1 MPNRAGV
8 SSTASGSFCRP
19 RGLLDKLQLE
29 LVEYRPEYALELVKM
44 WRRSFQRAMGL
55 QEQDNFGETS
65 AQLDFL
71 SAMDPATIHVAMD
84 PPSSTVL
91 GFMVLSG
98 AKLDHLY
105 VHVDY
110 QGLGLGTTLL
120 NLAKRKSPAG
130 IELFTFQRN
139 QAAQDFY
146 RRRGF
151 HEVERGFAGFDD
163 NPWAANREQLA
174 DIKFRWEP

>member
-1 MPNRAGV
+1 MV
-8 SSTASGSFCRP
+8 
-19 RGLLDKLQLE
+19 D
-29 LVEYRPEYALELVKM
+29 YRQEYALELVKM

-55 QEQDNFGETS
+55 KERDDFGEVS

-71 SAMDPATIHVAMD
+71 SAIDPGTIHVAMD
-84 PPSSTVL
+84 PETSTVL

-98 AKLDHLY
+98 TRLDHLY
-105 VHVDY
+105 VHVDC

-120 NLAKRKSPAG
+120 NVAKQASPAG

-139 QAAQDFY
+139 RAAQDFY

-151 HEVERGFAGFDD
+151 REVLRGHARFDD
-163 NPWAANREQLA
+163 NPWATAREQLA
-174 DIKFRWEP
+174 DIKLRWEPGAERK

>member
-1 MPNRAGV
+1 MD
-8 SSTASGSFCRP
+8 
-19 RGLLDKLQLE
+19 GLRFE
-29 LVEYRPEYALELVKM
+29 LVAYRPEYALELVKM

-55 QEQDNFGETS
+55 PEQDDFGELS

-71 SAMDPATIHVAMD
+71 SAIDPTTIHVAMD
-84 PPSSTVL
+84 PGSSTVL

-105 VHVDY
+105 VNVDC

-146 RRRGF
+146 RRGGF
-151 HEVERGFAGFDD
+151 REVRRGFASFGD
-163 NPWAANREQLA
+163 NPWATRREQLA
-174 DIKFRWEP
+174 DIQFRWAP

>member
-1 MPNRAGV
+1 M
-8 SSTASGSFCRP
+8 
-19 RGLLDKLQLE
+19 DKLQFE

-55 QEQDNFGETS
+55 EEQDDSGEVC

-71 SAMDPATIHVAMD
+71 SAIDPATIHVAMD
-84 PPSSTVL
+84 PGSSTVL

-98 AKLDHLY
+98 AQLDQLY
-105 VHVDY
+105 VHVDC

-120 NLAKRKSPAG
+120 NLAKQKSPAG

-146 RRRGF
+146 RRRGL
-151 HEVERGFAGFDD
+151 HEVERGFAGFED
-163 NPWAANREQLA
+163 NPWATNREQLA

>member
-1 MPNRAGV
+1 M
-8 SSTASGSFCRP
+8 
-19 RGLLDKLQLE
+19 DKLRFE
-29 LVEYRPEYALELVKM
+29 LVDYRPEYALELVKM

-55 QEQDNFGETS
+55 EEQDDSGEVS

-71 SAMDPATIHVAMD
+71 SAIDPATIHVAMD
-84 PPSSTVL
+84 PESSTVV

-98 AKLDHLY
+98 EKLDHLY

-120 NLAKRKSPAG
+120 NLAKQKSPAG

-146 RRRGF
+146 RSRGF
-151 HEVERGFAGFDD
+151 REVQRGFAGFQD
-163 NPWAANREQLA
+163 NPWATRREQLA
-174 DIKFRWEP
+174 DIKFRSEPGAARA